1 MLLKNI
7 ILSSPSGGGKTMVTE
22 HLLKH
27 GFEKSISYTT
37 RLPRPNEK
45 NGVDYWFVTVDE
57 FKEFE
62 KNGLFLETN
71 EVYENIFYGTP
82 IRTNISDK
90 IMIYIMDAE
99 GALLVKNKL
108 KDYAMIFLD
117 VEENTLIDRLNRR
130 GKDDS
135 YEKRVNKIKYEL
147 GLKNKFHK
155 VIDNNSDIEKTIKDI
170 LEYTQHFNVSSI

>member
-37 RLPRPNEK
+37 RPPRYNEK
-45 NGVDYWFVTVDE
+45 NGVDYWFVTVED

-82 IRTNISDK
+82 LRANDSNK
-90 IMIYIMDAE
+90 IMVYIMDAE

-108 KDYAMIFLD
+108 KDYTMIFLD
-117 VEENTLIDRLNRR
+117 VEENTLIERLNSR
-130 GKDDS
+130 GKDES
-135 YEKRVNKIKYEL
+135 YDKRVNKIKYEL
-147 GLKNKFHK
+147 GLKNKFDK
-155 VIDNNSDIEKTIKDI
+155 VIDNNSDISTTIKNI
-170 LEYTQHFNVSSI
+170 LEYIQTFCLLTI